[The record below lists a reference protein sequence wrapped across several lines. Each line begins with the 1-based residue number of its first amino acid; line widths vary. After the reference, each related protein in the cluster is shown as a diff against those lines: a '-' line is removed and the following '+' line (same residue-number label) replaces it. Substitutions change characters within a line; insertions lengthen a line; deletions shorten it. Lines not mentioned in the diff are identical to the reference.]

1 MLVTCAATVCATAV
15 CMIESWSLS
24 AVLLAPQAVRSKD
37 EIAIEVKSM
46 YFMDLNIF
54 FLS

>member
-15 CMIESWSLS
+15 CMIESWSLC
-24 AVLLAPQAVRSKD
+24 AVLLVPQAVRSKD
-37 EIAIEVKSM
+37 EITIDMKSM
-46 YFMDLNIF
+46 YFIGLNIF